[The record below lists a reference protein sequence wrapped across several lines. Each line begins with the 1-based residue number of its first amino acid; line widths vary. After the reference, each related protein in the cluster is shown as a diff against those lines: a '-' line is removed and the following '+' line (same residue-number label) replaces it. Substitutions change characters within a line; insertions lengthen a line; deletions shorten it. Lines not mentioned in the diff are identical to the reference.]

1 MQDILGVI
9 RQRQSARGLFDP
21 EHPVAKQDLRQ
32 ILEAARWT
40 PSAHNMQ
47 NFEIIVVDDRGIME
61 EIGNI
66 KYPVSPVFIK
76 ENYEQLS
83 FSEEELLKKKTGI
96 LANNFPPSWRT
107 PAAEHGEVTGEE
119 ENPFIGRVVR
129 SSPLLLVVLYD
140 PARRAPASE
149 GDFLG
154 VISLGCALENMWLTA
169 SSLGIGFHVV
179 SSLGTVEV
187 EAEVRR
193 ILHVPASL
201 KIAFACRLGYPA
213 APPAPG
219 VRVRREIE
227 EFSFHNRFG
236 AREDR

>member
-1 MQDILGVI
+1 MEDILGVI

-21 EHPVAKQDLRQ
+21 GHPVARQDLRQ

-47 NFEIIVVDDRGIME
+47 NFEIIVVDDRRIVD

-66 KYPVSPVFIK
+66 RHPVSPVFIR
-76 ENYEQLS
+76 ENYGQLS
-83 FSEEELLKKKTGI
+83 FSEEELLKKKVGI
-96 LANNFPPSWRT
+96 LAANFPPSWTT
-107 PAAEHGEVTGEE
+107 PAVEREEGMGGE
-119 ENPFIGRVVR
+119 ENPFIGRAIR

-140 PARRAPASE
+140 PGRRAPASE

-187 EAEVRR
+187 EAEVKG

-213 APPAPG
+213 APAASG
-219 VRVRREIE
+219 VRVRRGVED
-227 EFSFHNRFG
+227 FAFHNRFG
-236 AREDR
+236 GQAG